1 MDKEKMIIGKT
12 ECWYRPYFINGVE
25 LDKIC
30 IYDKSGVIFE
40 TGTSGWI
47 EEHLQ
52 RYNADIYSIC
62 IDTPKKA
69 NKVNFDRQDNFY
81 ISKTDFVGKRVYVLY
96 INKNNIDIEF
106 LRTEQTEMTEGYF
119 YKYNIYKLTCKNGCY
134 VVDYTG
140 QEKTSFIVKS
150 FDKTIKTDKTT
161 EYDTVKNNIKEKYNV
176 DIYSIEK
183 ARQVYTELKAFFD
196 KYE

>member
-1 MDKEKMIIGKT
+1 MDKMIIT
-12 ECWYRPYFINGVE
+12 RAEDWHRAYFINGVE
-25 LDKIC
+25 VDKIC
-30 IYDKSGVIFE
+30 IYDKTGIIFN
-40 TGTSGWI
+40 TGTSGWL
-47 EEHLQ
+47 EEYLQ
-52 RYNADIYSIC
+52 QYRHNTDIFSIC

-81 ISKTDFVGKRVYVLY
+81 ISKTDYFNKRVYVLY

-106 LRTEQTEMTEGYF
+106 LGTEQTEMTEGYF
-119 YKYNIYKLTCKNGCY
+119 YKYNMYKLTCKNGCY
-134 VVDYTG
+134 VVDYTR

-150 FDKTIKTDKTT
+150 FDKAIKTDKTE
-161 EYDTVKNNIKEKYNV
+161 EYDTVQKNIKENYNI

-183 ARQVYTELKAFFD
+183 ARQVYTELKKFFE